1 MMNSPTTTRRSGRRS
16 GESGT
21 REAIL
26 EAARAQF
33 IASGFRGTTIRS
45 VAKAA
50 GVDPAL
56 VLHFFRN
63 KDALFAEAVRPPI
76 NPATLLQEALERSP
90 DSAGAAL
97 VEFLLDAWDSED
109 TNRTMLAIV
118 RSAMTE
124 EVAARMVREQIVSSV
139 AETLGACGIDR
150 PEYRAALVATQMAG
164 IAIGRY
170 VVGFR
175 ALVEADRGEMLAAF
189 GPTIQ
194 RYLTGDLQQEAEA

>member
-1 MMNSPTTTRRSGRRS
+1 MMNSSATTRRPGRRS

-33 IASGFRGTTIRS
+33 IATGFRGTTIRS

-56 VLHFFRN
+56 VLHFFGN
-63 KDALFAEAVRPPI
+63 KDTLFTEAVRPPI
-76 NPATLLQEALERSP
+76 NPAAPLREALKRAP

-97 VEFLLDAWDSED
+97 VGFLLDAWDSED
-109 TNRTMLAIV
+109 TNRTLLAIV

-124 EVAARMVREQIVSSV
+124 EVAARMVREQVVNSV
-139 AETLGACGIDR
+139 AQTLAACGIDR

-164 IAIGRY
+164 IAVGRY

-189 GPTIQ
+189 GPSIQ
-194 RYLTGDLQQEAEA
+194 RYLTGALQHEAGA

>member
-1 MMNSPTTTRRSGRRS
+1 MMNYSTRTRRSGRRS
-16 GESGT
+16 GDSGT

-33 IASGFRGTTIRS
+33 ISTGFRGTTIRS
-45 VAKAA
+45 VAKSA

-56 VLHFFRN
+56 VLHFFGT
-63 KDALFAEAVRPPI
+63 KEALFAAAVRPPI
-76 NPATLLQEALERSP
+76 DPASLLRGALERSP
-90 DSAGAAL
+90 ESAGTA
-97 VEFLLDAWDSED
+97 VVGCLLDAWDSED
-109 TNRTMLAIV
+109 TSRTMLAIV

-124 EVAARMVREQIVSSV
+124 EVAARMVREQIVNTI
-139 AETLGACGIDR
+139 AETLVSFGVDR

-170 VVGFR
+170 VVGFAPLIEAGR
-175 ALVEADRGEMLAAF
+175 GDLVAAF

-194 RYLTGDLQQEAEA
+194 RYLTGNLQQEPEA

>member
-1 MMNSPTTTRRSGRRS
+1 MNSPVAIRRAGRRS
-16 GESGT
+16 GNSGT

-26 EAARAQF
+26 AAARGQF
-33 IASGFRGTTIRS
+33 IATGFRGTTIRS

-56 VLHFFRN
+56 VLHFFRT
-63 KDALFAEAVRPPI
+63 KDGLFVEAVRLPI
-76 NPATLLQEALERSP
+76 NPATPLREALERAP
-90 DSAGAAL
+90 DSAGPAL

-124 EVAARMVREQIVSSV
+124 EVASKMVREQIVGAV
-139 AETLGACGIDR
+139 AQVLAACGIDQ

-164 IAIGRY
+164 IVVARY
-170 VVGFR
+170 VVDIH
-175 ALVEADRGEMLAAF
+175 ALVEADRSEMLAAF

-194 RYLTGDLQQEAEA
+194 RYLTGALHQEAGT

>member
-1 MMNSPTTTRRSGRRS
+1 MMNSPAKTRRSGRRA

-21 REAIL
+21 REAVL
-26 EAARAQF
+26 EAARGQF
-33 IASGFRGTTIRS
+33 IATGFRGTTIRS

-63 KDALFAEAVRPPI
+63 KDALFAEAVRSPI
-76 NPATLLQEALERSP
+76 NPATPLQEALERSP

-139 AETLGACGIDR
+139 AQALGACGIDR

-164 IAIGRY
+164 IAVGRY
-170 VVGFR
+170 VVGLR
-175 ALVEADRGEMLAAF
+175 ALVEAGRSDLIAAF

-194 RYLTGDLQQEAEA
+194 RYLTGALQQEAEA